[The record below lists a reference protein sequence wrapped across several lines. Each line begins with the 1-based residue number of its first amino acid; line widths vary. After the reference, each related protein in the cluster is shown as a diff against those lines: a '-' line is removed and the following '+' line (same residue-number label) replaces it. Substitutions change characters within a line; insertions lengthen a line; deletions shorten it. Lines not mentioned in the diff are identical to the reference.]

1 VGIAARGAA
10 SSVADAL
17 AALEANASHQETRAP
32 IRLTRRTHRRPFHRP
47 APAKDDLD
55 DDLNNGFGDHHWYGS
70 DIGGSGKQRQ
80 RLLL

>member
-17 AALEANASHQETRAP
+17 AALEANASHQETRWP
-32 IRLTRRTHRRPFHRP
+32 IRLTQREQSSFHRP
-47 APAKDDLD
+47 APAKTTILD
-55 DDLNNGFGDHHWYGS
+55 DGLNNELGDHHLYGS
-70 DIGGSGKQRQ
+70 DIGGWGNRRQ